1 MLARDGPREHDARMF
16 KRRRHVVP
24 GEAPGLLKLSQDSP
38 NEPPIITLIEYGP
51 DCLEE
56 RKDVEL

>member
-1 MLARDGPREHDARMF
+1 MF

-24 GEAPGLLKLSQDSP
+24 GEAPGLLKLSQDAP

-56 RKDVEL
+56 RKDVELR